1 MRVTVNLR
9 PAWSTKQR
17 GKKVLISLYQTYLC
31 YKIRTS
37 EAKWH
42 IQTTRL
48 THRTY
53 FKKKGHQKVIMTLCP
68 SQYNS
73 FIKSIEW
80 TIVFNLA

>member
-1 MRVTVNLR
+1 MRVTVSLR
-9 PAWSTKQR
+9 PAQSTKQR
-17 GKKVLISLYQTYLC
+17 GEKVHISLHQTHLC

-42 IQTTRL
+42 IRTTRL

-53 FKKKGHQKVIMTLCP
+53 SKKKGHQKVIMTLRP

-73 FIKSIEW
+73 FYRVNQS
-80 TIVFNLA
+80 F